1 MTQQPHLP
9 AKLLAIIEVSPSE
22 KVRCGRPGCKHT
34 VYKAVHV
41 VRDAGQLMV
50 LGSTCFAKRYGGAKA
65 LGPAQ
70 HWGAAGK
77 VLTQEE
83 RALLDSNTEALLQ
96 GFAVQEEQIRQEAAA
111 KLKALQERLHRPPPA
126 HSGSPMSDPRRP
138 GDHRPGHGPVGAPLR
153 HSSCVTAPAG
163 SVCSTATADNASRP
177 GQASKA
183 GMRPYR
189 PVWASQTR
197 SWGPMWRRVWL
208 QQWRTCAPTWRR
220 KRSQAFGPRQRPSC
234 PRPGRHRA
242 RKPPFADAKNACSH
256 FYVVVT

>member
-111 KLKALQERLHRPPPA
+111 KLKALQERLHRPPP
-126 HSGSPMSDPRRP
+126 SPQRVTNVGPTAPRRSP
-138 GDHRPGHGPVGAPLR
+138 PWPWAGG
-153 HSSCVTAPAG
+153 G
-163 SVCSTATADNASRP
+163 SVAAFLLRDGTGWVRVQHRDGRQCIAPWPSFEGWDEALPPSVGIADEELGAYVATSVATAVAYLRTNMAKEKIT
-177 GQASKA
+177 GIWAEAAAILSKA
-183 GMRPYR
+183 RAAGLGNHRLP
-189 PVWASQTR
+189 T
-197 SWGPMWRRVWL
+197 L
-208 QQWRTCAPTWRR
+208 KTLAP
-220 KRSQAFGPRQRPSC
+220 F
-234 PRPGRHRA
+234 
-242 RKPPFADAKNACSH
+242 FML
-256 FYVVVT
+256 